1 VNKALFPLQA
11 ADKKEEDED
20 FIAAAAVS
28 VVPRPLRIENS
39 FSSSFQRRRR
49 RRVVVVE
56 GIALPAAAFNVL
68 NEVIFFSFPNTK
80 LSIYP
85 LRRVRTRNEK
95 MYVNLKSFAL
105 RELLVAR
112 VQ

>member
-1 VNKALFPLQA
+1 MNKALFPLQA

-39 FSSSFQRRRR
+39 FSSSLKRRRR
-49 RRVVVVE
+49 QRRVLVVVE

-68 NEVIFFSFPNTK
+68 NEVIFYNS

-85 LRRVRTRNEK
+85 LSQNTSNEK
-95 MYVNLKSFAL
+95 MYINLKAESF
-105 RELLVAR
+105 
-112 VQ
+112 

>member
-39 FSSSFQRRRR
+39 FSSSLQRRRR
-49 RRVVVVE
+49 RQRRVLVVVE

-68 NEVIFFSFPNTK
+68 NEVIFYNS

-85 LRRVRTRNEK
+85 LSQNTSNEK
-95 MYVNLKSFAL
+95 MYINLKAESF
-105 RELLVAR
+105 
-112 VQ
+112 

>member
-49 RRVVVVE
+49 RVVVVE

-68 NEVIFFSFPNTK
+68 NEVIFLVSPKQNS
-80 LSIYP
+80 LSI
-85 LRRVRTRNEK
+85 RCVVSEHATK
-95 MYVNLKSFAL
+95 KCM
-105 RELLVAR
+105 
-112 VQ
+112 

>member
-1 VNKALFPLQA
+1 MNKALFPLQA

-39 FSSSFQRRRR
+39 FSSSLQRRRR
-49 RRVVVVE
+49 QRRVLVVVE

-68 NEVIFFSFPNTK
+68 NEVIFYNS

-85 LRRVRTRNEK
+85 LSQNTSNEK
-95 MYVNLKSFAL
+95 MYINLKAESF
-105 RELLVAR
+105 
-112 VQ
+112 

>member
-39 FSSSFQRRRR
+39 FSSSLQRRRR
-49 RRVVVVE
+49 QRRVLVVVE

-68 NEVIFFSFPNTK
+68 NEVIFYNS

-85 LRRVRTRNEK
+85 LSQNTSNEK
-95 MYVNLKSFAL
+95 MYINLKAESF
-105 RELLVAR
+105 
-112 VQ
+112 